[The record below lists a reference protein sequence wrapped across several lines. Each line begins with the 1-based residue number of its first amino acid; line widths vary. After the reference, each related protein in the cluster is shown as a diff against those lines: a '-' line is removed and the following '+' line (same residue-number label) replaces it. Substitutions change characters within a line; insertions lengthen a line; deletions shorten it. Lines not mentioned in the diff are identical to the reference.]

1 MNTISDTI
9 LRRIRAK
16 QRGWVFTP
24 KDFLDLA
31 TRGAVDN
38 ILSRLAKKGA
48 IRRIDKG
55 IYDFPK
61 ISPIIGTLSPSSDD
75 LATAFANKSGNRIF
89 PSGAMAANLLG
100 FSTQVPARIVYTT
113 TGKSCIKKIG
123 NRNIIFQHAR
133 VPLIDDISFDA
144 NLLLQALSYL
154 GKDYIDSDTIQI
166 CAKKISKH
174 DILSL
179 NKAAKSMPAWLVNTI
194 HKLQDRING

>member
-38 ILSRLAKKGA
+38 ILSRLVKRGA

-55 IYDFPK
+55 IYDFPR
-61 ISPIIGTLSPSSDD
+61 SNSAIGKLSPNIDD
-75 LATAFANKSGNRIF
+75 LAKAVAKKSGDKIF

-100 FSTQVPARIVYTT
+100 FSTQVPAKASYLTDGVS
-113 TGKSCIKKIG
+113 KDKKVG
-123 NRNIIFQHAR
+123 NRTISFKHAR
-133 VPLIDDISFDA
+133 VPFVDDISFDA
-144 NLLLQALSYL
+144 NLALQALSYM
-154 GKDYIDSDTIQI
+154 GKNNIDDGIIQI
-166 CAKKISKH
+166 CTQKLSKH

-179 NKAAKSMPAWLVNTI
+179 NKAAGVMPAWLVATI